1 VPIKKL
7 NISPAQTGVRFPLI
21 IML

>member
-7 NISPAQTGVRFPLI
+7 NISSAQTGVRFPLI